1 MPSGGGVKQGAR
13 QAEWEDALLSPT
25 AGAANSSM
33 LLSSYNEL
41 TAGFMMPPYTL
52 TAGSMDMATV
62 N

>member
-1 MPSGGGVKQGAR
+1 M
-13 QAEWEDALLSPT
+13 
-25 AGAANSSM
+25 M

-41 TAGFMMPPYTL
+41 SAGFMMPPITL